1 MKRALLVGLDQYP
14 DPRNNLNSC
23 VADTLAFK
31 NVLMSAYG
39 FAAGDIR
46 LLHNSAATLDNVRDG
61 LGDLTNGAAAGDQIV
76 YFESSHGY
84 RYPNGDTMVEV
95 LCLYDKFL
103 TDQEFAGLTQSLP
116 HGVLTV
122 MLDSCHSGGMDKMF
136 FPPDGPTVARAK
148 VWQPPV
154 QDAIAAAQQ
163 IHQVS
168 RFKSFGR
175 TIAAEPADVAKAFS
189 IGDAVVSKFTS
200 GQAAVP
206 RGAGV
211 MLSTGFQVRV
221 QEQWARKA
229 FKAGTVELNGALF
242 AACQADQT
250 AAAGTPATNNLSA
263 FTYSVIDQLD
273 TSISLNALCARAVA
287 RLQALN
293 MSQTPVVDVPPD
305 QPQLGTSTFIT
316 MQAAGDAGTAVPPTP
331 AQPTPAATNTFA
343 DILNQ
348 IFGQQPAG
356 A

>member
-1 MKRALLVGLDQYP
+1 
-14 DPRNNLNSC
+14 
-23 VADTLAFK
+23 
-31 NVLMSAYG
+31 
-39 FAAGDIR
+39 
-46 LLHNSAATLDNVRDG
+46 
-61 LGDLTNGAAAGDQIV
+61 
-76 YFESSHGY
+76 
-84 RYPNGDTMVEV
+84 
-95 LCLYDKFL
+95 
-103 TDQEFAGLTQSLP
+103 
-116 HGVLTV
+116 
-122 MLDSCHSGGMDKMF
+122 
-136 FPPDGPTVARAK
+136 
-148 VWQPPV
+148 
-154 QDAIAAAQQ
+154 
-163 IHQVS
+163 
-168 RFKSFGR
+168 
-175 TIAAEPADVAKAFS
+175 
-189 IGDAVVSKFTS
+189 VVSKFTS

-229 FKAGTVELNGALF
+229 FKAGTVELTGALF